1 MEDKILEILIDVCG
15 TDEVKDDMDLNLFDN
30 ELLDSL
36 GLIELILAIEEQ
48 VGIKIE
54 PTEITREE
62 FDSPNKIIKHIK
74 LELAKE

>member
-1 MEDKILEILIDVCG
+1 MEDKILEILIEVCG

>member
-1 MEDKILEILIDVCG
+1 MENKILEILIEVCG

-54 PTEITREE
+54 STEITREE

>member
-1 MEDKILEILIDVCG
+1 MEDKILEILIEVCG

-62 FDSPNKIIKHIK
+62 FDSPNKIIKCVSK
-74 LELAKE
+74 RL